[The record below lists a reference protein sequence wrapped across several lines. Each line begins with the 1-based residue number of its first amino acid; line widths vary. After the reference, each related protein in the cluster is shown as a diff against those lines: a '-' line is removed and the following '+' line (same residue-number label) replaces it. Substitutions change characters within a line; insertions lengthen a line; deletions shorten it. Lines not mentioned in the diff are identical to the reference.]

1 MIKKRNLFKHRIFD
15 RYGKENVMENKL
27 TTKNLKQIISGLSEP
42 IELRVNGEEVKK
54 VSIEIVDNIYV
65 VNFESK

>member
-1 MIKKRNLFKHRIFD
+1 MD
-15 RYGKENVMENKL
+15 NKL

-42 IELRVNGEEVKK
+42 IELRVNGEDVKK
-54 VSIEIVDNIYV
+54 VSIEIVENIYV